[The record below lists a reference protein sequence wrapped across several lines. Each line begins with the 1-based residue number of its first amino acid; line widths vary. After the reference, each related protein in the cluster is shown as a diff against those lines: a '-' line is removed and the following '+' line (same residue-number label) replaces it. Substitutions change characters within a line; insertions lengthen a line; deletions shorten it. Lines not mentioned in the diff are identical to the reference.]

1 MTEVRLLTKMAYSKT
16 NEIRSVLN
24 MALLGE

>member
-1 MTEVRLLTKMAYSKT
+1 MTEVRLPTKMAYSKT